1 MGVGS
6 LFTYLSLIPN
16 CATIVDLLSFG
27 RGLTIGLDA
36 SCWLHALC
44 HNPNV
49 AKQLVFMNRV
59 DALVHGFVERCQRLH
74 EHGIILRVVFDGPA
88 PAGKCSKSARTG
100 RDANSKTLLRI
111 RSQIRSGAAAESI
124 PISDV
129 EKAARAALKALASTF
144 SPDIAAQLRARGI
157 GMCIRAREEADTQL
171 AMECFC
177 GAVDAVLTADSDFIL
192 LGSPIVL
199 QMYHGDPVWTS
210 WSRGGPVRVRVFNV
224 AAALGTSSLPW
235 LANRLQRSEVNRE
248 RVAAF
253 ATAAGRM
260 RARKKSYKGASEED
274 EKTEKKTKKRLVI
287 SQLLQRRLQ
296 THGLWYLLVVAHTV
310 GCDASNGIPRVGW
323 SKLLNVRVAPA
334 TAAADAGRTP
344 TAPTATVK
352 AILSQLV
359 SSTSLAA
366 EMTKFERTVSY
377 FFDQSVVVVEPAA
390 TGTGCTVS
398 TSTLRQKLRSDT
410 ANIATL
416 AAWIPIPAERK
427 DRLRMAPPLV
437 SPHSSVGAQAFMV
450 AAVSAPQRALAW
462 SGGGSGGAIIPPS
475 AVASALPGATLLPR
489 RVPGQSQL
497 EHLSSLSIVA
507 LKTFIS
513 TRVGASI
520 PGLLS
525 RKANLIS
532 YADAIMSTE
541 AMFAERSPQYH
552 PVLIDPSTGTAGA
565 GGGVTAAAAACLPA
579 PIGAAVRA
587 ASHARFVSVS
597 AATQAKVDDASLG
610 WVHDAEQL
618 ALQLPWMPHDVVY
631 EHIGGFFGFDTRLS
645 PPKEITNAI
654 DRLEAIGK
662 ADRSGS
668 MRMLDEGEFVTI
680 FTCFAASQKEYS
692 APAWAR
698 VRVVSVP
705 GADVKKVVE
714 VVCMKCNG
722 KECVR
727 EAMCS
732 HCTLALVAV
741 AYLDRPESVR
751 LPSDASTD
759 AWIHDGWQWKGGA
772 GPTLCVTSPTSVLS
786 WQGKRAGREQAVRGS
801 AATGRSEF
809 DPTPRAPAFDPT
821 SPRTMAQLRVV
832 WDLACEALGDVAS
845 AHEAAY
851 APHFDLPIRS
861 AAAPPRSPPPPPP
874 PAKSPAPRATPRTR
888 ARQRRKGR
896 KVAAGSAGGSPR
908 RVATAGGARGGTPTS
923 AERRSA
929 GRHSRARPVAPA
941 AYASGTAMDLDDAL
955 ARADDVHI

>member
-129 EKAARAALKALASTF
+129 EKAAGAALKALASTF

-210 WSRGGPVRVRVFNV
+210 WSRGGPVRVRVF
-224 AAALGTSSLPW
+224 
-235 LANRLQRSEVNRE
+235 
-248 RVAAF
+248 
-253 ATAAGRM
+253 
-260 RARKKSYKGASEED
+260 
-274 EKTEKKTKKRLVI
+274 
-287 SQLLQRRLQ
+287 
-296 THGLWYLLVVAHTV
+296 
-310 GCDASNGIPRVGW
+310 
-323 SKLLNVRVAPA
+323 
-334 TAAADAGRTP
+334 
-344 TAPTATVK
+344 
-352 AILSQLV
+352 
-359 SSTSLAA
+359 
-366 EMTKFERTVSY
+366 
-377 FFDQSVVVVEPAA
+377 
-390 TGTGCTVS
+390 
-398 TSTLRQKLRSDT
+398 
-410 ANIATL
+410 
-416 AAWIPIPAERK
+416 
-427 DRLRMAPPLV
+427 
-437 SPHSSVGAQAFMV
+437 
-450 AAVSAPQRALAW
+450 
-462 SGGGSGGAIIPPS
+462 
-475 AVASALPGATLLPR
+475 
-489 RVPGQSQL
+489 
-497 EHLSSLSIVA
+497 
-507 LKTFIS
+507 
-513 TRVGASI
+513 
-520 PGLLS
+520 
-525 RKANLIS
+525 
-532 YADAIMSTE
+532 
-541 AMFAERSPQYH
+541 
-552 PVLIDPSTGTAGA
+552 
-565 GGGVTAAAAACLPA
+565 
-579 PIGAAVRA
+579 
-587 ASHARFVSVS
+587 
-597 AATQAKVDDASLG
+597 
-610 WVHDAEQL
+610 
-618 ALQLPWMPHDVVY
+618 
-631 EHIGGFFGFDTRLS
+631 
-645 PPKEITNAI
+645 
-654 DRLEAIGK
+654 
-662 ADRSGS
+662 
-668 MRMLDEGEFVTI
+668 
-680 FTCFAASQKEYS
+680 
-692 APAWAR
+692 
-698 VRVVSVP
+698 
-705 GADVKKVVE
+705 
-714 VVCMKCNG
+714 
-722 KECVR
+722 
-727 EAMCS
+727 
-732 HCTLALVAV
+732 
-741 AYLDRPESVR
+741 
-751 LPSDASTD
+751 
-759 AWIHDGWQWKGGA
+759 
-772 GPTLCVTSPTSVLS
+772 
-786 WQGKRAGREQAVRGS
+786 GS